1 MFFCLKIVQDLQKM
15 CALLSNESPCELN
28 INQKHDILNQYF
40 QNQMAR
46 ARWFWD
52 SYLDFTEFSEMQA
65 LKMETSVTTEKLIGI
80 LWKWAFR
87 TTYVSE
93 LWRARCSASKAE
105 LLQFCVM
112 WYFSRIFIQNSLFFS
127 TTLME
132 LVSFFTLTSL
142 SERIIC
148 EAGCSSCS

>member
-87 TTYVSE
+87 TTYEQGAQHQRQNYFNFVLCDIFHGFSFKI
-93 LWRARCSASKAE
+93 LFSFPLHWWNWLAFLH
-105 LLQFCVM
+105 LLH
-112 WYFSRIFIQNSLFFS
+112 
-127 TTLME
+127 
-132 LVSFFTLTSL
+132 
-142 SERIIC
+142 
-148 EAGCSSCS
+148 